1 MELLAPGGSLEKLKY
16 AMLYGADAV
25 YAAGKN
31 FGLRAKSTNLSNK
44 ELEYAVNF
52 VHDKGK
58 KIYITVNIFAHNAQI
73 ELMPEYLKFLSTI
86 KPDALI
92 ISDPGVFEMARQFAP
107 NIPIHISTQAN
118 VTSWSSAKFWAKMG
132 ALRII
137 LARELSLNEIKK
149 MHEKV
154 PEVELEMFVH
164 GAMCMSYSG
173 RCLLSAFLNGRNAN
187 LGNCSQPC
195 RWKYHIMEEKREGEY
210 FQITEDNYG
219 TYILNS
225 KDLSLIK
232 RLKEIKDAG
241 ISSVKIEG
249 RMKSIYYVANV
260 VRTYRKAIDDIDL
273 PYNEKFTDELDRV
286 SHRVYTEAF
295 VDNFDSSDTQYH
307 KTSSYIRKYQV
318 LGYIKEVQDKTILLD
333 VRAKFSLGE
342 MVEIIY
348 PDLNNDKSFTV
359 KEIFDET
366 GEEIEFTK
374 PNTFVKVG
382 VPFISRENGILRKK
396 ILG

>member
-31 FGLRAKSTNLSNK
+31 FGLRAKSTNLSND
-44 ELEYAVNF
+44 ELNYAVNF